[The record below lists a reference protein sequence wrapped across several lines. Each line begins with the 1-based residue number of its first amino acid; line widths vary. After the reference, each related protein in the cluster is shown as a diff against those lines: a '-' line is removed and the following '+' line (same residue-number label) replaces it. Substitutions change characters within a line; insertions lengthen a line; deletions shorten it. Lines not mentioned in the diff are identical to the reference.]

1 MKIGHTLRTLTL
13 VVAAAMLLMF
23 ALAAAPQA
31 PSAAAPAVFRVAA
44 AQAQEAAA
52 PTEGD
57 AAKAAEAAPAEEAA
71 AGEGEA
77 AKAEGEKKEIPHK
90 VGNPSPAQLEDL
102 RRSWDSIPGFDVL
115 LVSILGLGAVVGVIG
130 FGAFKQMKA

>member
-1 MKIGHTLRTLTL
+1 MKIGHTLRSLTL

-23 ALAAAPQA
+23 ALAVAPKA
-31 PSAAAPAVFRVAA
+31 PSAAAPAVFRVAVA
-44 AQAQEAAA
+44 HAEEAAA
-52 PTEGD
+52 PAEGE
-57 AAKAAEAAPAEEAA
+57 AAKAAEAAPAEGEAAA
-71 AGEGEA
+71 AGE
-77 AKAEGEKKEIPHK
+77 AKAEKKEIPHV
-90 VGNPSPAQLEDL
+90 VGKPSPAQLEDL